1 MSSVGE
7 TLRAERLRR
16 SLSLEQIAGETK
28 INSHLLEAIEK
39 NQFDRL
45 PRGVFAK
52 SFVRQYARSLGLD
65 EEELA
70 VEVQRAMNP
79 GADLPSFAVVPAEP
93 AFKVPKVPKWEGTS
107 SRPNSSA
114 LPSLAML
121 VVVMLVCSGIYAWW
135 QRSRHAAEVPAA
147 HQTAKTTTPA
157 KPVALAEVHS
167 EHSEPAPPATDAVAS
182 TTPSA
187 TLHASLTADEPTWV
201 RVWADGKEVMTAML
215 EPNLIK
221 TVDALSE
228 IRLRTGNAGALQITL
243 NGKPVGSA
251 GPKGQIRIVTL
262 TPQGVQILVPPRPVP
277 VPAPL

>member
-7 TLRAERLRR
+7 TLRAERLRK

-28 INSHLLEAIEK
+28 INSHLLDAIEK

-70 VEVQRAMNP
+70 VEVQRAMHP
-79 GADLPSFAVVPAEP
+79 GADLPGFAVVPAEP
-93 AFKVPKVPKWEGTS
+93 AFKVPKVPKWEGAGY
-107 SRPNSSA
+107 RQNSSA

-135 QRSRHAAEVPAA
+135 QRSRHAAEAPAA
-147 HQTAKTTTPA
+147 HQAVKTTTPA

-167 EHSEPAPPATDAVAS
+167 EPALPATDAVTSSTPAAS
-182 TTPSA
+182 
-187 TLHASLTADEPTWV
+187 LRASLTADEPTWV

-221 TVDALSE
+221 TVDAMSE

-243 NGKPVGSA
+243 NGKPVGPA

-262 TPQGVQILVPPRPVP
+262 TPQGVQILVPPKPVP